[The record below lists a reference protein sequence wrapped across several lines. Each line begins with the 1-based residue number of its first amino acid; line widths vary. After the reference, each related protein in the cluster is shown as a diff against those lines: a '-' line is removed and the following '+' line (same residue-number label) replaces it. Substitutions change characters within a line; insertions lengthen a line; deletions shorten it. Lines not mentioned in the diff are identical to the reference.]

1 MTAKLSGTMLG
12 GDSRTEGRDA
22 GTRPSKLTARG
33 MAGFFALAML
43 MIATRS
49 GHLGTAWSPPDA
61 SWAVLY
67 LAGFYFAREW
77 RWALPTLFCTAVAVD
92 FIVIRD
98 FGVSSYCVTIAY
110 VVLAPAYALLWLG
123 GAWMRRVYRHEAA
136 DLARW
141 AASLGLASS
150 LCFLVTNAAFYWVGG
165 RIADPS
171 LSGWLASFMHW
182 YPGFV
187 GVPFAY
193 AGIAVVLHAVLA
205 RPARARVEADAH

>member
-1 MTAKLSGTMLG
+1 MKTLT
-12 GDSRTEGRDA
+12 
-22 GTRPSKLTARG
+22 TRRLVG
-33 MAGFFALAML
+33 LCALAAL
-43 MIATRS
+43 MIVTRS

-77 RWALPTLFCTAVAVD
+77 RWALPALFCTAVAVD

-98 FGVSSYCVTIAY
+98 FGVSSYCVTVAY
-110 VVLAPAYALLWLG
+110 VFMAPAYALLWLG

-150 LCFLVTNAAFYWVGG
+150 LCFLVTNATFYWLGG
-165 RIADPS
+165 RVAAPS
-171 LSGWLASFMHW
+171 FAGWWENFAHW

-187 GVPFAY
+187 GIPFVY
-193 AGIAVVLHAVLA
+193 VGIAALLHAALA
-205 RPARARVEADAH
+205 RPERARVAADAR